1 MTAEQLAAIAG
12 IVLSLLFSYTPGL
25 STDFDKLDPTYKR
38 LVIAALLLVVAG
50 GVFGLACG
58 HVLVTVTCDKTGIM
72 GLVNAYIAALIA
84 NQSTYLI
91 SPTKAKQ
98 VKYTRSI

>member
-12 IVLSLLFSYTPGL
+12 IALSLLFSYTPGL
-25 STDFDKLDPTYKR
+25 SAAFDKLEPTYKR
-38 LVIAALLLVVAG
+38 LVIAMLLLVVAG
-50 GVFGLACG
+50 AIFGLACG
-58 HVLVTVTCDKTGIM
+58 KVLDTVTCDKAGIM

-84 NQSTYLI
+84 NQATYLI

-98 VKYTRSI
+98 VRVS